1 MSYVARVDRAHE
13 PVSLDD
19 FFRLSPLNGA
29 HRHGMWRAL
38 QSRRW
43 QALLDLLDAFQW
55 RDPETWSHCER
66 VQHYAL
72 DLAGKLKMSSGEMH
86 SLRLASLVHDIG
98 KMAVSD
104 NILHKQ
110 SPLTHDEYST
120 IRLHAEIG
128 ERLIHPLIPH
138 PDVLAGIRHHHER
151 MDGEGYPDRLIGQQI
166 PLHAR
171 IIAVADVFDALTH
184 VRPYRRNLLTP
195 LEALEVLEAQ
205 TQGQLDPD
213 LVFQF
218 SQMIRSTLETVVEVP
233 SLKQSF

>member
-19 FFRLSPLNGA
+19 FFRLSPRSAA
-29 HRHGMWRAL
+29 HRHGVWRTL

-55 RDPETWSHCER
+55 RDPETWSHSER

-72 DLAGKLKMSSGEMH
+72 DLANKIKLSSAEVH
-86 SLRLASLVHDIG
+86 SLSLAALVHDIG

-104 NILHKQ
+104 NILNKQ
-110 SPLTHDEYST
+110 SPLTNDEYST

-128 ERLIHPLIPH
+128 ERLIHPLVPH

-151 MDGEGYPDRLIGQQI
+151 YPDRLIGQQI

-171 IIAVADVFDALTH
+171 MIAVADVFDALTH
-184 VRPYRRNLLTP
+184 MRPYRRNLLTP

-218 SQMIRSTLETVVEVP
+218 SQMIRSTMETVVEVP
-233 SLKQSF
+233 SLKQ

>member
-1 MSYVARVDRAHE
+1 MLYVARVDRAHE
-13 PVSLDD
+13 PVSLED
-19 FFRLSPLNGA
+19 FIHLSPLSVA
-29 HRHGMWRAL
+29 HRHGVWRTL

-66 VQHYAL
+66 VQQYAL
-72 DLAGKLKMSSGEMH
+72 DLALKIKLSASEMH
-86 SLRLASLVHDIG
+86 SLRLAALVHDIG
-98 KMAVSD
+98 KMAVTD
-104 NILHKQ
+104 TILHKQ
-110 SPLTHDEYST
+110 SPLTSDEYCT

-128 ERLIHPLIPH
+128 EKLIHPLIPH

-151 MDGEGYPDRLIGQQI
+151 MDGEGYPDRLLGNQI

-213 LVFQF
+213 LVCQF
-218 SQMIRSTLETVVEVP
+218 SQMIRSTLETVVDMP
-233 SLKQSF
+233 SLKR